1 MEGRANRDIRKI
13 TNEGICNRAG
23 DNPRSGDVFRT
34 AKGVAA
40 TLAPFEGRFVT
51 RGGRFTVLEGE
62 WPNPRTV
69 IIEFPSREAAEGWY
83 RSAAY
88 QKIIGLRHDSSGN
101 LVILDGA

>member
-1 MEGRANRDIRKI
+1 MKAYVIALETIHDQAMFS
-13 TNEGICNRAG
+13 EY
-23 DNPRSGDVFRT
+23 

-40 TLAPFEGRFVT
+40 TLAPFEGRFVA

-62 WPNPRTV
+62 WPNQRTV

-83 RSAAY
+83 KSAAY
-88 QKIIGLRHDSSGN
+88 EKIIGLRHDSSRGN